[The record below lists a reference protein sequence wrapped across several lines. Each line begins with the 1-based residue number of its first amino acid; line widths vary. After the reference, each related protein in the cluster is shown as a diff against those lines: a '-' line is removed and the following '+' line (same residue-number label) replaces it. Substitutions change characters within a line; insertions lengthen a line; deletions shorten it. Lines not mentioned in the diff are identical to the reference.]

1 MTQGAS
7 SRAVLMQ
14 YPYEFLYWMECTL
27 LKMRERARI
36 GADLTAHSIMEK
48 RILCLCCEEAEPLM
62 ERNGEEDALKE
73 WAFVCLEIWIGSASC
88 TPMSIWRRVVS
99 IIFLTGQTDNFIG
112 RDLYK
117 KHPRPGSSKAAK
129 RSGCFLWAGVVLSLL
144 LAVFQGRAAGVAA
157 EDLRKIG
164 KVCVAG
170 FEGDEAH
177 RDVGALQHGFGLFD
191 LFVDDEFV

>member
-1 MTQGAS
+1 
-7 SRAVLMQ
+7 MQ

-36 GADLTAHSIMEK
+36 GANLTAHSVMEE

-62 ERNGEEDALKE
+62 ERNGEEDAPKE
-73 WAFVCLEIWIGSASC
+73 WVFDLFGDMDRISFLYSHVNLEE
-88 TPMSIWRRVVS
+88 
-99 IIFLTGQTDNFIG
+99 G
-112 RDLYK
+112 RFYHFSHWADRYK

-129 RSGCFLWAGVVLSLL
+129 RSGVFLWAGVVLSLL

>member
-1 MTQGAS
+1 
-7 SRAVLMQ
+7 MQ

-36 GADLTAHSIMEK
+36 GADLTAHSITEEL
-48 RILCLCCEEAEPLM
+48 ILCLCCEEAESLM
-62 ERNGEEDALKE
+62 ERNGEEDAPKE
-73 WAFVCLEIWIGSASC
+73 WVFDLFGDMDRISFLYSHVNLEEDHFYH
-88 TPMSIWRRVVS
+88 
-99 IIFLTGQTDNFIG
+99 FLTGQTDNFIG

-129 RSGCFLWAGVVLSLL
+129 RSGVFLWAGVVLSLL

-191 LFVDDEFV
+191 FFVDDEFV